1 MSNTSDTSSVLDT
14 ARHAAAEVGLDPTKL
29 AQDVSSRIRDAAEA
43 QKSAGA
49 EKVLGVARAI
59 QSAAG
64 ELEDESPEVAR
75 YVRSAASTL
84 EGFTRD
90 LNDRSVDEMT
100 QAVVDMARRSPGLFF
115 AGSVLA
121 GFALFRFLNAAQN
134 TSGSTY
140 RPSPR
145 NARGGQRMGSSSTS
159 GQSGRGGYGS
169 SDAGGYDA
177 GSSRSSGMS
186 SSASSASRQSSG
198 QPGGG
203 SASSAKP
210 ASSGS
215 SQGGSGAGAS
225 YGGTSGASS
234 QGGSSGSSNPKGG
247 S

>member
-186 SSASSASRQSSG
+186 SSATRQSSG